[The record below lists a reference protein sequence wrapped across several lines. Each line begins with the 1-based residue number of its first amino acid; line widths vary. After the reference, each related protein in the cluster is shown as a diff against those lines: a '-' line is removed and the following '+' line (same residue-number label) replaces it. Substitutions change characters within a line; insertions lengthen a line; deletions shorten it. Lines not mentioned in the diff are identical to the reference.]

1 MFVFQIPAKLFK
13 FTQQQD
19 AKPTSTSSHQKSST
33 QLDTNSKV
41 QEQLNINGEI
51 HVCHFHPEVSVR
63 AVPQVCQYLLP
74 MYRPS
79 SADSRNL
86 ADRTLDHNRA
96 LWGDPHHHR
105 HQGDL
110 RGLQAASRRPEDQR
124 VKKWSSQ
131 GNNLEVSELE
141 GRACRRH
148 CPSEKREVVPCR
160 LDPPS
165 LVRWRVP
172 VLHRDGKSWRRD
184 KFENQIGS
192 YRHQATQR
200 GPGTS
205 WTARSVANLTV
216 Y

>member
-1 MFVFQIPAKLFK
+1 MLNFTFSPPTTIFNQKLCNTFVFQILAKLFK
-13 FTQQQD
+13 PLKQHD

-124 VKKWSSQ
+124 VKK
-131 GNNLEVSELE
+131 
-141 GRACRRH
+141 
-148 CPSEKREVVPCR
+148 
-160 LDPPS
+160 
-165 LVRWRVP
+165 
-172 VLHRDGKSWRRD
+172 
-184 KFENQIGS
+184 
-192 YRHQATQR
+192 
-200 GPGTS
+200 
-205 WTARSVANLTV
+205 
-216 Y
+216 

>member
-13 FTQQQD
+13 FPQQHD
-19 AKPTSTSSHQKSST
+19 AQPTSTSNHQKSST

-41 QEQLNINGEI
+41 QEQLHINGEI
-51 HVCHFHPEVSVR
+51 HVCDFHPKVSVR
-63 AVPQVCQYLLP
+63 TVPQVRQHLLP

-124 VKKWSSQ
+124 VKKRSSQ
-131 GNNLEVSELE
+131 GNNLEVCELE
-141 GRACRRH
+141 GRARRRH
-148 CPSEKREVVPCR
+148 RPSEKREVLPCR
-160 LDPPS
+160 LDPPR
-165 LVRWRVP
+165 L
-172 VLHRDGKSWRRD
+172 
-184 KFENQIGS
+184 F
-192 YRHQATQR
+192 
-200 GPGTS
+200 
-205 WTARSVANLTV
+205 
-216 Y
+216 